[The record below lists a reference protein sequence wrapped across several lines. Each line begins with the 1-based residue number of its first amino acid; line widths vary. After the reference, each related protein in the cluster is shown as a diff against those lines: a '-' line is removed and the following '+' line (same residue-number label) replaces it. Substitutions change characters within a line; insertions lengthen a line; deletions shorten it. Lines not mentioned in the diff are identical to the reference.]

1 MYFGRCRLTLLAL
14 KLIKVNG
21 VFTGL
26 VKSYFCIEILT
37 MKKLRW
43 LTVLMVVTLVVI
55 AGFQGYWLKNNY
67 DREKRSL
74 EIKAGVHFQE
84 TVRQLQAMK
93 FKMRDPD
100 TVDSSAQE
108 KMRVFVSDDIPGEK
122 KIQVNT
128 FPRQEIITLVNT
140 MRDKFKDS
148 LNKNRKGNGTMI
160 VSVDRNSIFKPRD
173 SLSHNFNERIEINGG
188 KTLRY
193 LYGVDSLQDSLKVP
207 EISTAYSNTLKEEKL
222 DIPFKILRLDSLQDH
237 EEPDL
242 SVVTV
247 GFAHP
252 ISYRVEMDNSFSY
265 LAKKLTL
272 PILFSV
278 FLVGVTILCFVLL
291 YRTLLKQ
298 QRLAAI
304 KNEFISNITHE
315 LKTPI
320 ATVGVAIEALKNFN
334 AMQDPERT
342 REYLDISSNEL
353 QRLGLLVDKV
363 LKLSM
368 LEKKEIELKFEHLDL
383 KTVVDE
389 VTTSM
394 RLQLEKSHATVMIRT
409 EGDTTLQADRLHL
422 LSVVFNLLDNSLKYS
437 KEDPVILVELNGKE
451 NEVQL
456 RITDN
461 GIGIS
466 PEYKN
471 RVFEKFFRV
480 PAGNTHNAK
489 GYGLGLSYV
498 AHIIAEHNGTI
509 QLESEEDKGT
519 TFIIKLPKEY
529 AGH

>member
-1 MYFGRCRLTLLAL
+1 
-14 KLIKVNG
+14 
-21 VFTGL
+21 
-26 VKSYFCIEILT
+26 

-193 LYGVDSLQDSLKVP
+193 LYGVDSLQDSLKIP

-242 SVVTV
+242 S
-247 GFAHP
+247 GL
-252 ISYRVEMDNSFSY
+252 SQ
-265 LAKKLTL
+265 
-272 PILFSV
+272 SV
-278 FLVGVTILCFVLL
+278 
-291 YRTLLKQ
+291 
-298 QRLAAI
+298 
-304 KNEFISNITHE
+304 ISN
-315 LKTPI
+315 
-320 ATVGVAIEALKNFN
+320 
-334 AMQDPERT
+334 
-342 REYLDISSNEL
+342 
-353 QRLGLLVDKV
+353 
-363 LKLSM
+363 
-368 LEKKEIELKFEHLDL
+368 
-383 KTVVDE
+383 
-389 VTTSM
+389 
-394 RLQLEKSHATVMIRT
+394 
-409 EGDTTLQADRLHL
+409 
-422 LSVVFNLLDNSLKYS
+422 
-437 KEDPVILVELNGKE
+437 
-451 NEVQL
+451 
-456 RITDN
+456 
-461 GIGIS
+461 
-466 PEYKN
+466 
-471 RVFEKFFRV
+471 
-480 PAGNTHNAK
+480 
-489 GYGLGLSYV
+489 
-498 AHIIAEHNGTI
+498 
-509 QLESEEDKGT
+509 
-519 TFIIKLPKEY
+519 
-529 AGH
+529 